1 MVTFLFIHLY
11 SQSKFTYNMAKSVA
25 EIRETLSRA
34 NAAYRLGVA
43 DSFLTDE
50 EYDLLKEELEMLA
63 PNDPLLQEVGIEI
76 PDTDVRKQ
84 KLDVVMASME
94 KIRTLLDILAWG
106 KKYGISLETE
116 VFESPKLDGLSLAVN
131 EWTNNA
137 ATRGNGIY
145 GQRSDEHYKL
155 LTGIMPSLPGGTAG
169 KFFTFGEA
177 IMSRE
182 NFKKY
187 SDEFANGRNYI
198 SGLLGAPDARPAL
211 RDAFYMRYGL
221 VSDADTSKTRSEQ
234 MDYLNAMQ
242 RAAGAPELP
251 YNVCKLS
258 DLTEENLKELF
269 MKWNKDFELDGII
282 IEVNSLKLQKELGR
296 ESNQNPAYA
305 RAYKGDFEE
314 VKPAKFVGISYKTSK
329 QGLAKPIIQ
338 IEPVLL
344 DGAWVTNITGNNAR
358 YIQDMGIGEG
368 ATFLVKRS
376 GMVIPKIVKVVEPGK
391 VDLPTRC
398 SCGGDFDWNDNK
410 IELVCQNVE
419 CDATQ
424 LQRVISFFQTLEVD
438 NVSDGT
444 IQQFFDA
451 GYNTIQKVLNL
462 SKAEMEKLDRF
473 GKRKAEII
481 FNSIRTNLATVT
493 LSKLQHATGFFKSL
507 GSKKL
512 LLLEH
517 FDQAPTVDEVAAIDG
532 FSTKSANAYIS
543 AYFKFLDFRF
553 SLPEYIEVKKTE
565 KKVAGSSELAGKV
578 FIFTGVRRMDL
589 ESIITDKGGSIGGSV
604 SKTTTFLVMKE
615 KGSGSSKE
623 VKAKKLGVTILTVE
637 ELETLLGVNV

>member
-1 MVTFLFIHLY
+1 
-11 SQSKFTYNMAKSVA
+11 MAKSVA
-25 EIRETLSRA
+25 EIREVLTRA
-34 NAAYRLGVA
+34 NTAYRLGVA
-43 DSFLTDE
+43 ESFLTDE

-94 KIRTLLDILAWG
+94 KIRTSADILAWT

-131 EWTNNA
+131 ELTNNA
-137 ATRGNGIY
+137 ATRGNGVY

-155 LTGIMPSLPGGTAG
+155 LTGIMPSLPAGAPG

-251 YNVCKLS
+251 YSVRKLS
-258 DLTEENLKELF
+258 ELTEENLKELF

-314 VKPAKFVGISYKTSK
+314 VKPAEVIGITYKTSK

-338 IEPVLL
+338 IKPVLL
-344 DGAWVTNITGNNAR
+344 DGAEVSNITGNNAR
-358 YIQDMGIGEG
+358 YIQDMGIGIG
-368 ATFLVKRS
+368 TKLLAKRS
-376 GMVIPKIVKVVEPGK
+376 GFVIPKIVKVVEPGT
-391 VDLPTRC
+391 VQLPTHC
-398 SCGGDFDWNDNK
+398 SCGGEFDWNDNK

-462 SKAEMEKLDRF
+462 TKPEMEQLDRF

-481 FNSIRTNLATVT
+481 YNSIRTNLASVT

-517 FDQAPTVDEVAAIDG
+517 FDQVPTVEEVAAIDG
-532 FSTKSANAYIS
+532 FATTSANAYIS
-543 AYFKFLDFRF
+543 AYTKFTDFKD
-553 SLPEYIEVKKTE
+553 SLPDYIGVKKTE
-565 KKVAGSSELAGKV
+565 KKVALSAELTGKSFV
-578 FIFTGVRRMDL
+578 FTGIRRKDL
-589 ESIITDKGGSIGGSV
+589 ESIIEEKGGSIGNSV
-604 SKTTTFLVMKE
+604 SKTTTYLVTKDVD
-615 KGSGSSKE
+615 STSSKIE
-623 VKAKKLGVTILTVE
+623 KARKLGCQVLTVE
-637 ELETLLGVNV
+637 QLEALLGV